1 MATKKRSRPDVSI
14 LEERLPL
21 SSIELYEQN
30 NNSLRKSVD
39 QYRKENETLNRNNL
53 ILSRKN
59 QTLEFLISSISSLW
73 DAMNA
78 DIELYLSQRMTNTKA
93 SETNASKGEAC
104 DEKEAKGMFW
114 EKMLTTKFPYVAPN
128 GGDQEVDLDE
138 FVYMFDSDQFLF
150 PDDFYDEAEW
160 DKVKEDYIESN
171 MGVFQIKKEALVRS
185 VRRARTDCKI
195 DESGLVKALKYN
207 CLHYG
212 KLFFMIYDKYKLLKA
227 THNSLKIEVSRLNK
241 QNAFLKFELRDHGSD
256 DSKKDLETASSSTDS
271 DAEPVKVV
279 ENVDEVTEE
288 MILGS
293 SLYNRLFNHA
303 KNMDNEIV
311 RLETENSE
319 LRTKISHLM
328 EDPVDEYSTLKTEF
342 DEMSEELKKKV
353 STFETDYEDTV
364 REAATLK
371 EKYRFVNQE
380 LERYKDENAK
390 LTEELNQ
397 REIKISKLLK
407 HNASICKAVASET
420 MSDYNIPGEE
430 RSNLSPPAE
439 VSKESSPDRYG
450 DGDGDGDQAVLS
462 RLRDPTVLS
471 FPTVSSLSP
480 GPTATKDAEFYKEQ
494 LLNIS
499 EELEEVS
506 VAFEK
511 KQKMCDELMRQ
522 LNEVESTREKLGKVE
537 SSYAS
542 LKERFD
548 KLVTVTNSKISTH
561 SAKSESLEN
570 IVESYRD
577 AWTQAHKR
585 AKYMQHQRD
594 VAVSAVCELEAQYRK
609 SCRAQ
614 KSLQDHI
621 ALMKMGT
628 AKTPGMDTS
637 LGDVENLVVQE
648 NAVLR
653 RRMTC
658 SVCSENFRDHV
669 ITKCGHVFCG
679 VCLNNSIKTRNRKC
693 PQCKITFDKN
703 DTQKIFLD

>member
-1 MATKKRSRPDVSI
+1 MASKKRSRPDVSI
-14 LEERLPL
+14 LEESLPL

-30 NNSLRKSVD
+30 NNSLRKSVE

-59 QTLEFLISSISSLW
+59 EMLEFLISSISSLW
-73 DAMNA
+73 DSMNA
-78 DIELYLSQRMTNTKA
+78 DIELYLSQRIANTKA
-93 SETNASKGEAC
+93 SEINGRKGDNS
-104 DEKEAKGMFW
+104 DEKEEKGMFW
-114 EKMLTTKFPYVAPN
+114 EKMLTTKFPYVSPN
-128 GGDQEVDLDE
+128 GGDEEVDLDE
-138 FVYMFDSDQFLF
+138 FVCMFDSDQFLF

-160 DKVKEDYIESN
+160 EKVKEDYIESN
-171 MGVFQIKKEALVRS
+171 IGVFQFKKEALVRS
-185 VRRARTDCKI
+185 VRRARTDFKI

-212 KLFFMIYDKYKLLKA
+212 KLFFMIYDRYKSLKA
-227 THNSLKIEVSRLNK
+227 AHNSLKIEVSRLNK
-241 QNAFLKFELRDHGSD
+241 QNAFLKFELRAHGSD
-256 DSKKDLETASSSTDS
+256 DLKKDLETASSSTES
-271 DAEPVKVV
+271 DTEPIKVV
-279 ENVDEVTEE
+279 ESVEEVTEE
-288 MILGS
+288 MIMGS
-293 SLYNRLFNHA
+293 SLYNRLFNYA
-303 KNMDNEIV
+303 KNMDKEIV

-328 EDPVDEYSTLKTEF
+328 EEPGEEYSTVKTEF
-342 DEMSEELKKKV
+342 DKMSEELKNKV
-353 STFETDYEDTV
+353 TTFETDYQDTV

-371 EKYRFVNQE
+371 EKYRYVDQE

-397 REIKISKLLK
+397 REMKISKLLQ

-420 MSDYNIPGEE
+420 VSDHNTSEEAGSHLLAPVERGEE
-430 RSNLSPPAE
+430 DAP
-439 VSKESSPDRYG
+439 
-450 DGDGDGDQAVLS
+450 DGDRDGEGDQDVPS
-462 RLRDPTVLS
+462 RASDPNVPS
-471 FPTVSSLSP
+471 FPSVLTGSA
-480 GPTATKDAEFYKEQ
+480 GPPSAKDAEFYKEQ

-499 EELEEVS
+499 EELEDVS
-506 VAFEK
+506 MAFEK

-522 LNEVESTREKLGKVE
+522 LNEMESTRERLGKVE
-537 SSYAS
+537 SSYGS

-561 SAKSESLEN
+561 SAKSESLEK
-570 IVESYRD
+570 IVDSYRD

-594 VAVSAVCELEAQYRK
+594 VAVSAVCELQAQYRK

-614 KSLQDHI
+614 KSLQDYI
-621 ALMKMGT
+621 AVMKTG
-628 AKTPGMDTS
+628 AARTPSMDTS
-637 LGDVENLVVQE
+637 LGDVENLIAQE

-693 PQCKITFDKN
+693 PQCKIIFDKN